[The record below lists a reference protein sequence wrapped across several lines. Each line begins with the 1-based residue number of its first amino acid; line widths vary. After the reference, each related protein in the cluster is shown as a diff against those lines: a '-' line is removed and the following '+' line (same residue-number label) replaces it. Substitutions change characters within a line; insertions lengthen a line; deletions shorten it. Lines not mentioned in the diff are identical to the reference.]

1 MLTKFSLHPG
11 TAPTRVV
18 SGSGILS
25 AELACLLAGSD
36 KPTAVFVVCDDRV
49 YRLHQRP
56 LRTAVPKSA
65 QWFLFR
71 SAESAKSETS
81 LHRILTWL
89 HRLHADRRSLLLAI
103 GGGVV
108 TDLAGLAA
116 SLYMRGIPYA
126 AVPTTLVCQVDAAIG
141 GKTAINFLGVKNIVG
156 VFCAPRIVVCDHDFL
171 TTLTEPQVRDGLV
184 EAFKIFCVHDSHL
197 WRRFTQTSSPRAA
210 AADFHRLIDAA
221 VRLKTDIVNRDPFE
235 RDLRRILNFGHT
247 AGHAYEALT
256 GQSHGHSVAFGI
268 QIALELSVRHAG
280 LNEKDRDQCEAVF
293 LALYSHFD
301 FAGAT
306 PRRLWS
312 KIQHDKKR
320 QGDRIQFVLLKSCG
334 NHRIRS
340 VDYREFAAAV
350 AAVKRRIA

>member
-1 MLTKFSLHPG
+1 MLAKFSLHPG
-11 TAPTRVV
+11 ATPTRVV

-25 AELACLLAGSD
+25 AELSRLLIGSD
-36 KPTAVFVVCDDRV
+36 QPTAVFVVVDDRV
-49 YRLHQRP
+49 YRFHQHA
-56 LRTAVPKSA
+56 LRAAVPKTA
-65 QWFLFR
+65 RWFLFK

-81 LHRILTWL
+81 LHRILAWL
-89 HRLHADRRSLLLAI
+89 HRHHADRRSLLLAI

-108 TDLAGLAA
+108 TDLVGLAA
-116 SLYMRGIPYA
+116 SLYMRGIPYV
-126 AVPTTLVCQVDAAIG
+126 AVPTTLVSQVDAAIG

-156 VFCAPRIVVCDHDFL
+156 AFHAPRAVVCDHAFL

-184 EAFKIFCVHDSHL
+184 EAFKIFCVFDSRL
-197 WRRFTQTSSPRAA
+197 WRRFTQTSSAHA
-210 AADFHRLIDAA
+210 AADFHRLIGAA
-221 VRLKTDIVNRDPFE
+221 VRSKTDIVNRDPFE

-268 QIALELSVRHAG
+268 QIALELSVRYAG
-280 LNEKDRDQCEAVF
+280 LSETDREQCEAVF
-293 LALYSHFD
+293 LALYSRFD
-301 FAGAT
+301 FDAAT

-334 NHRIRS
+334 NHQIRS